1 MDVQVSTRRGRPL
14 MDVAH
19 GFGML
24 ALGMFAIAIGGG
36 VAFYIINNYVNQQKE
51 DDE

>member
-1 MDVQVSTRRGRPL
+1 

-24 ALGMFAIAIGGG
+24 ALGMFAIMIGGG

>member
-1 MDVQVSTRRGRPL
+1 MG
-14 MDVAH
+14 VAH

-36 VAFYIINNYVNQQKE
+36 VAFYIINKYVKSNKE
-51 DDE
+51 DNE

>member
-1 MDVQVSTRRGRPL
+1 MG
-14 MDVAH
+14 VAD

-24 ALGMFAIAIGGG
+24 ALGMFAITIGGG
-36 VAFYIINNYVNQQKE
+36 VAFYIINNYVNIDQHKE